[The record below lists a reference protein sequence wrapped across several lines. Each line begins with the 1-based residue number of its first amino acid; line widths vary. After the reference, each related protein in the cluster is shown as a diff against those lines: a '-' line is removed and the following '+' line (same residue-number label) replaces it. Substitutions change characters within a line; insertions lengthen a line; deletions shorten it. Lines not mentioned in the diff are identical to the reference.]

1 MIDVVDVD
9 DPKNILSPEVHRE
22 LHQSELVDII
32 SGNIRKQYEH
42 LENLGQNYLQMFENE
57 LRDGDKVQILSDLVV
72 YVNKNYLSIV
82 DLDNLDGDTE
92 RILTAGQ
99 YIYSLICVDSYASLI
114 PALMELVGV
123 SSVDDFDRL
132 INTIYIDNPGKFKT
146 DFLSTI
152 QMTIEQL
159 LKLQKITPDVKNDPQ
174 YQKLLG
180 KFYYYQELVEFGD
193 CEMFLQ
199 NFIRPVIS
207 KYSSD
212 FIWKLL

>member
-1 MIDVVDVD
+1 MIDTIDVD
-9 DPKNILSPEVHRE
+9 DPKNILNSEVQQE
-22 LHQSELVDII
+22 LRQKELVDIVED
-32 SGNIRKQYEH
+32 NVRKQYEK
-42 LENLGQNYLQMFENE
+42 LENLGQDYFGMFDAE
-57 LRDGDKVQILSDLVV
+57 LRDEDKARILTDLVV
-72 YVNKNYLSIV
+72 YVDRNYLPIV

-92 RILTAGQ
+92 RLLTAGS
-99 YIYSLICVDSYASLI
+99 YIYSLICIDSYASLI
-114 PALMELVGV
+114 PALMELNGTT
-123 SSVDDFDRL
+123 SVEDFDRL
-132 INTIYIDNPGKFKT
+132 INEMYLETPGKFKT

-159 LKLQKITPDVKNDPQ
+159 LKLQQITPDVKNDPQ

-180 KFYYYQELVEFGD
+180 KFYYYQELVEYGD
-193 CEMFLQ
+193 GDTFLQ

>member
-9 DPKNILSPEVHRE
+9 DPKNILSPEVHQE
-22 LHQSELVDII
+22 LHQNELVGII

-42 LENLGQNYLQMFENE
+42 LESLGQNYLQMFENE
-57 LRDGDKVQILSDLVV
+57 LGDGDKVQILSDLVA

-82 DLDNLDGDTE
+82 DLDNLDEDTE
-92 RILTAGQ
+92 RLLTAGS

-123 SSVDDFDRL
+123 TSVDDFDRL

-159 LKLQKITPDVKNDPQ
+159 LKLQKITPDVKNDQQ
-174 YQKLLG
+174 YQKILG
-180 KFYYYQELVEFGD
+180 KFYYYQELIDFGD

-207 KYSSD
+207 KYSTD